1 MKHIETW
8 LNAKHKKT
16 VLTLI
21 ALVVFVTTYVLIM
34 PATSISKE
42 TAEEEAGIT
51 LNEFSEN
58 QSEGEETV
66 SEDDSEL
73 NNKQESINE
82 EYKEVVNSNEQVIQ
96 ESEEEPAEETKT
108 SPVLSYPAVSFEET
122 IENFVTVKAE
132 AEEGTFP
139 EGTTMVLTPVEQE
152 EVIDTVKETVEG
164 TVKHIVAV
172 DITFKDVNGNEIE
185 PLKQINVTMS
195 APSVEDTT
203 ATEVVHIDNEG
214 NGTLVE
220 QEESAEDE
228 VIFNTDTFSVYV
240 IAYTVD
246 FHYEVN
252 GKKYETSING
262 GSVISLRELLP
273 ALHVIDTEM
282 ADEFTGNI
290 RTVTSTDETLVRP
303 VYIEED
309 VTVEELFRRLNIIP
323 EYPSEYI
330 EEEIN
335 TILSKE
341 LHTGEWVLISLKP
354 FTTEE
359 TMTVTMKDD
368 EVFTVKVTD
377 AQISTHVLTADG
389 TTYKITVTYD
399 DDAMIPDGTK
409 LAAKEIQPG
418 TKEYMEH
425 LGKAWTE
432 VNKDYLEQEER
443 INSNIEDYDEYEDI
457 RPVNLDDARFFEV
470 DLLYNGNRIE
480 PEVPVHV
487 EISYVDGFETDAEE
501 ENLVTGVAHYT
512 GSAVEL
518 ITDIETEKNEKGE
531 ITDFIY
537 EQDSFSDIGT
547 YVGQKTFDNVPLKIN
562 PALAMPRLH
571 ALSRAARNGDELRNI
586 EAHKHLEDNH
596 DGTYTLSLTVKG
608 DAVAKEEYNKS
619 NILFVMDRSSSM
631 NKNYVYQPYDGPHQN
646 GITYYGSDDGGKT
659 GYALSYDWSTDKY
672 YYSGTYREY
681 TGQLY
686 TRVKRL
692 VAEQACMDALV
703 QNLLAKNDPNTPGK
717 EDLIEISVISFA
729 DRRQSGNT
737 EYTNWTSSDYTGL
750 MRAINNETAPS
761 GTNWEDALIY
771 AREQAALRKAA
782 EPDEDVYVIFL
793 TDGEPTAIAGESG
806 GAKHYISES
815 NGRTVD
821 GGFEYALTENPD
833 LVGGASY
840 GTQDNKNAL
849 DRAKEIVDDGFKLY
863 GIFTFNPGEAQ
874 TRYLRRLMNFAYTG
888 VDKAYENDATKED
901 TDIVKKY
908 FTNADTPETLTQ
920 AFEKIF
926 ADISSVLGHAN
937 IVLKDGLESPDAMT
951 TTIHADKAD
960 GFRYSV
966 TDDLTKQELYYVT
979 ATGSD
984 TEPMVTFHIDGHEYP
999 GAEKEGTDGKK
1010 YYSMAVNGT
1019 EYKMALADLSG
1030 RELTWDLSAMGF
1042 LMPDCTYK
1050 ADMIVWPNQAAY
1062 DYVAGLNNGL
1072 PGYTWN
1078 TSVESNPDNSYTV
1091 TVDNVTYEYYT
1102 GGVAAYPSIVKNK
1115 ETGVYSVLTNTHQE
1129 LNYSIVNEKTNEVTG
1144 EKETSSVPQ
1153 EPVPLETQKPMDLVD
1168 TNSSIEKKWN
1178 IDLNPGIFAELLYPS
1193 DGGHYTL
1200 TFDVYRGTETNPYM
1214 TMNLGWDGTK
1224 YVWEED
1230 SETEVEYNDQQYTVG
1245 TTWKTAFSIPTGLML
1260 SEERMN
1266 ELHMDKTAYPS
1277 GTFTD
1282 GKTYYLLEEGHDF
1295 TIKERNLGYEFDF
1308 DSDVFHPMLVDGKM
1322 QNVIFTK
1329 TGDKTIAISKM
1340 TTEENGLPSLKVE
1353 NTLRGYIH
1361 LEKIVIDSKGQT
1373 VETDKNKFE
1382 YTITLENAEEL
1393 FEGMHIPWYGI
1404 NDLFYHD
1411 KDFYYYQVYKYQG
1424 KLKLKNEAG
1433 EIFDVIGSFN
1443 VDEASE
1449 QTLTYS
1455 TEDGPKELKL
1465 FGNQTT
1471 PSNQGKKAE
1480 AILYISQGEKLS
1492 IANVPDGTVYTITE
1506 TQKAGYQLAEI
1517 THRIDPNDIQTPSG
1531 VTTVTM
1537 AERKITGTIEPNHH
1551 TYVTYK
1557 NRTMTADITIE
1568 KRDENGKGLAG
1579 AVFELVKVGEDG
1591 RSEVP
1596 ASDIDTVKG
1605 LSSFTK
1611 TIDGSERHFAGAFE
1625 TDGKVHKISGLPDG
1639 TYRLYERVIPEG
1651 FVSTFRYIQFKV
1663 EECDIKDVTT
1673 DTGDTSKLNFTAGNS
1688 SRIALLQITNTLGAE
1703 LPHTGGRGR
1712 AGYHVTGAVL
1722 TLAALYLLKR
1732 RHD

>member
-1 MKHIETW
+1 MRYI
-8 LNAKHKKT
+8 KKKPVY
-16 VLTLI
+16 VLML
-21 ALVVFVTTYVLIM
+21 LVIFFTTYSLIV
-34 PATSISKE
+34 PAASMTRQE
-42 TAEEEAGIT
+42 AEEDPGIT
-51 LNEFSEN
+51 LNEYSE
-58 QSEGEETV
+58 T
-66 SEDDSEL
+66 D
-73 NNKQESINE
+73 
-82 EYKEVVNSNEQVIQ
+82 
-96 ESEEEPAEETKT
+96 SEEENSEPEKITQKETISEETKDPEKLDET
-108 SPVLSYPAVSFEET
+108 ADVQEPEDPVDEEQETAVTEEETEPSPVLTYPAVTFEET
-122 IENFVTVKAE
+122 IENFVTVKAA

-139 EGTTMVLTPVEQE
+139 EGTTMILTPVEQE

-195 APSVEDTT
+195 APSIKEETE
-203 ATEVVHIDNEG
+203 TEVVHIDNEG
-214 NGTLVE
+214 NGTLVD

-228 VIFNTDTFSVYV
+228 VIFNTDSFSVYI

-252 GKKYETSING
+252 GKEYETSIDG
-262 GSVISLRELLP
+262 GSVVSLAELLP
-273 ALHVIDTEM
+273 SLHVIDTEK
-282 ADEFTGNI
+282 AEEFVGNI
-290 RTVTSTDETLVRP
+290 RIVTFTDETLVRP

-309 VTVEELFRRLNIIP
+309 VTVEELFRRLNITP
-323 EYPSEYI
+323 EYSSEYT

-389 TTYKITVTYD
+389 RTYKITVTYD

-409 LAAKEIQPG
+409 LAAREIQPG

-425 LGKAWTE
+425 LEKAWTE

-443 INSNIEDYDEYEDI
+443 LNSNIEDYDEYEDI

-480 PEVPVHV
+480 PEAPVHV
-487 EISYVDGFETDAEE
+487 EISYVDGFDTDAEE
-501 ENLVTGVAHYT
+501 ENLVTGVAHYKGNT
-512 GSAVEL
+512 VEL
-518 ITDIETEKNEKGE
+518 IADVETEKNDKGE
-531 ITDFIY
+531 ITEFIY

-562 PALAMPRLH
+562 PALAMPRLY
-571 ALSRAARNGDELRNI
+571 ALSRAARNSGELRDI

-608 DAVAKEEYNKS
+608 DAVVKEEYNKS

-631 NKNYVYQPYDGPHQN
+631 DKNYVYQPYDGPHQN
-646 GITYYGSDDGGKT
+646 GITYYGSDNGGKT
-659 GYALSYDWSTDKY
+659 GYALSYDWRSDKY
-672 YYSGTYREY
+672 YYSGREY

-703 QNLLAKNDPNTPGK
+703 QNLLAKNDPNKPGK

-750 MRAINNETAPS
+750 MRAINNDNAPS

-771 AREQAALRKAA
+771 AKEVADAKKRQQ
-782 EPDEDVYVIFL
+782 PDEDVYVIFL

-806 GAKHYISES
+806 GAKHYISDS
-815 NGRTVD
+815 DGRTVA

-840 GTQDNKNAL
+840 GTQDNENAL

-874 TRYLRRLMNFAYTG
+874 TKYLRRLMNFAYTG

-926 ADISSVLGHAN
+926 ADISSVLGHGN
-937 IVLKDGLESPDAMT
+937 VVLEDGLESPDAMT

-966 TDDLTKQELYYVT
+966 TDDLTDEELYYVT
-979 ATGSD
+979 ATGSN
-984 TEPMVTFHIDGHEYP
+984 TAPTVTFHIDGHEYS
-999 GAEKEGTDGKK
+999 GVEKEGTDGKT
-1010 YYSMAVNGT
+1010 YYSATVGGT
-1019 EYKMALADLSG
+1019 EYKMALADLNG
-1030 RELTWDLSAMGF
+1030 RELTWDLTAMGF

-1050 ADMIVWPNQAAY
+1050 AEMIVWPNQAAY

-1078 TSVESNPDNSYTV
+1078 PSVESNPENSYTV
-1091 TVDNVTYEYYT
+1091 TVDGVTYEYYT
-1102 GGVAAYPSIVKNK
+1102 GGVATYPSIVKNK

-1144 EKETSSVPQ
+1144 EKETNSVPQ
-1153 EPVPLETQKPMDLVD
+1153 DPVPLEIQKPMDLVD

-1193 DGGHYTL
+1193 DGSHYTL
-1200 TFDVYRGTETNPYM
+1200 IFDVYRGTETVPYM

-1224 YVWEED
+1224 YVWEAD
-1230 SETEVEYNDQQYTVG
+1230 SETEVEYNDQPYIVG
-1245 TTWKTAFSIPTGLML
+1245 TTWKKAFSIPTGLML
-1260 SEERMN
+1260 SEERMD

-1308 DSDVFHPMLVDGKM
+1308 NSDVFHPMLVDGKM

-1340 TTEENGLPSLKVE
+1340 TTEKNGLPSLKVE

-1361 LEKIVIDSKGQT
+1361 LEKIVTDSKGQT

-1382 YTITLENAEEL
+1382 YTITLENEKDL
-1393 FEGMHIPWYGI
+1393 FEGTHIPWYGI

-1411 KDFYYYQVYKYQG
+1411 KDFNYYQVYKYQG

-1471 PSNQGKKAE
+1471 PSDQNKKAE
-1480 AILYISQGEKLS
+1480 AVLYISQGEKLS

-1506 TQKAGYQLAEI
+1506 SQKAGYQLADI
-1517 THRIDPNDIQTPSG
+1517 THWIDPDDIRTPSG
-1531 VTTVTM
+1531 VTTVTL

-1557 NRTMTADITIE
+1557 NRSLTADITIE
-1568 KRDENGKGLAG
+1568 KKDEHGKGLAG
-1579 AVFELVKVGEDG
+1579 AVFELVKVGADG
-1591 RSEVP
+1591 HSEVP
-1596 ASDIDTVKG
+1596 ASDIDTVQG

-1611 TIDGSERHFAGAFE
+1611 TIDGNERHFAGAFE
-1625 TDGKVHKISGLPDG
+1625 TDGKIQKISGLPDG

-1651 FVSTFRYIQFKV
+1651 FVSTFGYIQFKV
-1663 EECDIKDVTT
+1663 EDCAIKDVTT
-1673 DTGDTSKLNFTAGNS
+1673 DTGDTAKLNFTARNGS
-1688 SRIALLQITNTLGAE
+1688 HFALLQVTNTLGIE
-1703 LPHTGGRGR
+1703 LPHTGGQGTRLFYLCGILMILF
-1712 AGYHVTGAVL
+1712 AGSLL
-1722 TLAALYLLKR
+1722 TVRKSR
-1732 RHD
+1732 K